1 MRGSV
6 LTPGDGATLPPPSTA
21 TGVSPVQGDDVGATT
36 KHHRGMPARRSNRM
50 PEDTLRSVLVVSGLA
65 LLILGPM
72 IRTLRGRML
81 RMRVNTDHLRSRGRL
96 WLESPGSTTA
106 AVGEILIETAESR

>member
-1 MRGSV
+1 
-6 LTPGDGATLPPPSTA
+6 
-21 TGVSPVQGDDVGATT
+21 
-36 KHHRGMPARRSNRM
+36 MPARQPTRT

-65 LLILGPM
+65 LLIVGPM

-81 RMRVNTDHLRSRGRL
+81 RMQTNTNHLRSRGRL